1 MPQKHKKKDDFH
13 LSNQPDIHECT
24 SGQMYG
30 RVTKLLGGYHVIV
43 YCNDDKERMC
53 TIRGTMRKKVWIS
66 TGDIVLISLRDCL
79 SSDDKADIC
88 AKYDP
93 KVIYKL
99 RKIDPS
105 INPKLF
111 SDQNEKLDNQTIDD
125 DTNGFVFDDE
135 DETLP
140 SIKKGNIINI
150 DDI

>member
-1 MPQKHKKKDDFH
+1 MPQKHKKKEDTYAARE
-13 LSNQPDIHECT
+13 PDIHECG

-30 RVTKLLGGYHVIV
+30 RVTKLLGGYHVMV
-43 YCNDDKERMC
+43 YCNDDRERMC

-66 TGDIVLISLRDCL
+66 VGDMVLISLRECV

-88 AKYDP
+88 ARYDP

-111 SDQNEKLDNQTIDD
+111 VDQNEKMDD
-125 DTNGFVFDDE
+125 ASVEDDSNGFVFDE
-135 DETLP
+135 
-140 SIKKGNIINI
+140 I
-150 DDI
+150 